1 MRYFLLDANV
11 LVSYYCPGDNDRVR
25 GRVAPLF
32 AARAAGKVFLY
43 VPNFCVAEVLRAF
56 AKKCW
61 GDKLY
66 ADPDEAFSKFR
77 TAFLEDVVASKQLYS
92 YELSRRHV
100 KMTDQIL
107 EASASMSYRAGSAPS
122 AFDVLLIAMGFDL
135 ANIHGHSQLL
145 IVTAERPIYD
155 VCRGNKAFPK
165 AINLIEQ
172 ELPREMLS

>member
-32 AARAAGKVFLY
+32 ASKAAGKSFLY

-61 GDKLY
+61 GEKLY
-66 ADPDEAFSKFR
+66 ADADEAFSKFR
-77 TAFLEDVVASKQLYS
+77 TAFLTDAVESKQLYS

-100 KMTDQIL
+100 RMTDGIL
-107 EASASMSYRAGSAPS
+107 EKSASMSYRTGSAPS
-122 AFDVLLIAMGFDL
+122 AFDVLLIAMGCDL
-135 ANIHGHSQLL
+135 VNIHGRDEITIITS
-145 IVTAERPIYD
+145 ERPIYD
-155 VCRGNKAFPK
+155 VCRGNKDFPV
-165 AINLIEQ
+165 AVNLNEQ
-172 ELPREMLS
+172 DFPRGSLG